1 MGLNKSKKLA
11 KKSVKPAPVVEEEI
25 EELDAVEE
33 IEDEDKVE
41 EIEEGP
47 VKKSK
52 RGTKSSKAAKTA
64 PADEDSDDEDSDD
77 EDSDNEDS
85 DNEDSDNEDEISF
98 NTDSVVKGIVSDKRN
113 LTSAVYQVQLRL
125 PAELE
130 PLYKALSP
138 RLKKALR
145 DAFGELVRKAYDQTH

>member
-25 EELDAVEE
+25 EELDEVEE
-33 IEDEDKVE
+33 IEDEDEVEEVE
-41 EIEEGP
+41 EIVP

-52 RGTKSSKAAKTA
+52 RAKSGKVSKPA
-64 PADEDSDDEDSDD
+64 PVVEDDDDDDSDDDDSDD
-77 EDSDNEDS
+77 DD
-85 DNEDSDNEDEISF
+85 ISF
-98 NTDSVVKGIVSDKRN
+98 DTDSVVKGIVSDKRN

-145 DAFGELVRKAYDQTH
+145 DAFGELIRKAYNQTH

>member
-11 KKSVKPAPVVEEEI
+11 KKSVKPAPVIEEDDDDIEEMDEVEEVEDDD
-25 EELDAVEE
+25 EVEE
-33 IEDEDKVE
+33 VE
-41 EIEEGP
+41 EVAP
-47 VKKSK
+47 AKKSR
-52 RGTKSSKAAKTA
+52 RGRPAKSKAAA
-64 PADEDSDDEDSDD
+64 NDDGDADDADADDDD
-77 EDSDNEDS
+77 MD
-85 DNEDSDNEDEISF
+85 ISF
-98 NTDSVVKGIVSDKRN
+98 DTDSVVKGIVSDKRN

-145 DAFGELVRKAYDQTH
+145 DAFGELIRKAYNQTH

>member
-11 KKSVKPAPVVEEEI
+11 KKSVKPAPVVEDEI
-25 EELDAVEE
+25 EELDEVEE
-33 IEDEDKVE
+33 LDEIEEVKEVPAKKAKRSEKPKKVAEPVVEEEDEDE
-41 EIEEGP
+41 
-47 VKKSK
+47 S
-52 RGTKSSKAAKTA
+52 
-64 PADEDSDDEDSDD
+64 SDDGIELD
-77 EDSDNEDS
+77 
-85 DNEDSDNEDEISF
+85 
-98 NTDSVVKGIVSDKRN
+98 TDSIVNGIMSDKRN

-145 DAFGELVRKAYDQTH
+145 DAFGELIRKAYDQTR

>member
-25 EELDAVEE
+25 EGLDEAEE
-33 IEDEDKVE
+33 IEELDEVE
-41 EIEEGP
+41 EIEEVP

-52 RGTKSSKAAKTA
+52 RGAKSSKAAKTA
-64 PADEDSDDEDSDD
+64 PVDN

-98 NTDSVVKGIVSDKRN
+98 DTDSVVKGIVSDKRN

-145 DAFGELVRKAYDQTH
+145 DAFGELVRKAHNQTH

>member
-25 EELDAVEE
+25 EDLDEVEE
-33 IEDEDKVE
+33 IEDEDTDEDEAE
-41 EIEEGP
+41 EIEEVP

-52 RGTKSSKAAKTA
+52 RGAKSSKAAKPA
-64 PADEDSDDEDSDD
+64 PVEDDDDDSDDDSDD
-77 EDSDNEDS
+77 DD
-85 DNEDSDNEDEISF
+85 ISF
-98 NTDSVVKGIVSDKRN
+98 DTDSVVKGIVSDKRN

-145 DAFGELVRKAYDQTH
+145 DAFGELIRKAYNQTH

>member
-25 EELDAVEE
+25 EEQDEVEE
-33 IEDEDKVE
+33 IEDEDMDEDEVE
-41 EIEEGP
+41 EIEEVP

-52 RGTKSSKAAKTA
+52 RGAKSSKAAKPA
-64 PADEDSDDEDSDD
+64 PVEDDDDDSDDDSDD
-77 EDSDNEDS
+77 DD
-85 DNEDSDNEDEISF
+85 ISF
-98 NTDSVVKGIVSDKRN
+98 DTDSVVKGIVSDKRN

-145 DAFGELVRKAYDQTH
+145 DAFGELIRKAYNQTH

>member
-11 KKSVKPAPVVEEEI
+11 KKSVKPEPVVEDEIEEI
-25 EELDAVEE
+25 EEV
-33 IEDEDKVE
+33 EDEDEVE
-41 EIEEGP
+41 EIEEVP
-47 VKKSK
+47 AKKSR
-52 RGTKSSKAAKTA
+52 RGKKAAKPA
-64 PADEDSDDEDSDD
+64 PVVEDDDDADEDADDDADD
-77 EDSDNEDS
+77 
-85 DNEDSDNEDEISF
+85 ISF
-98 NTDSVVKGIVSDKRN
+98 DTDSVVKGIVSDKRN

-145 DAFGELVRKAYDQTH
+145 DAFGELIRKAYNQTH

>member
-11 KKSVKPAPVVEEEI
+11 KKSVKPAPAVEEEI
-25 EELDAVEE
+25 EELDEVEE
-33 IEDEDKVE
+33 IEDEDEDEVE
-41 EIEEGP
+41 EIEEVP
-47 VKKSK
+47 AKKSK
-52 RGTKSSKAAKTA
+52 RVAKSSKATKPA
-64 PADEDSDDEDSDD
+64 PVEDDDDDSDDDSDD
-77 EDSDNEDS
+77 D
-85 DNEDSDNEDEISF
+85 ISF
-98 NTDSVVKGIVSDKRN
+98 DTDSVVKGIVSDKRN

-145 DAFGELVRKAYDQTH
+145 DAFGELIRKAYNQTH

>member
-11 KKSVKPAPVVEEEI
+11 KKSVKPEPVVEDEIEELDEIEEVEEVPVKKAKRSAKPKKAEAVPVVEEEDEDEAADDGI
-25 EELDAVEE
+25 ELD
-33 IEDEDKVE
+33 
-41 EIEEGP
+41 
-47 VKKSK
+47 
-52 RGTKSSKAAKTA
+52 
-64 PADEDSDDEDSDD
+64 
-77 EDSDNEDS
+77 
-85 DNEDSDNEDEISF
+85 
-98 NTDSVVKGIVSDKRN
+98 TDSIVSGIMSDKRN

-145 DAFGELVRKAYDQTH
+145 DAFGELIRKAYDQTH

>member
-11 KKSVKPAPVVEEEI
+11 KKSVKPEPVVEDEDEIEEIEEVEDEIEEIEEVPAKKSRRGKKAAKPAPVVE
-25 EELDAVEE
+25 D
-33 IEDEDKVE
+33 D
-41 EIEEGP
+41 
-47 VKKSK
+47 
-52 RGTKSSKAAKTA
+52 
-64 PADEDSDDEDSDD
+64 DDEDADD
-77 EDSDNEDS
+77 DSADDS
-85 DNEDSDNEDEISF
+85 ADDISF
-98 NTDSVVKGIVSDKRN
+98 DTDSVVKGIVSDKRN

-145 DAFGELVRKAYDQTH
+145 DAFGELIRKAYNQTH

>member
-11 KKSVKPAPVVEEEI
+11 KKSVKPAPVVEDEI
-25 EELDAVEE
+25 EELDEVEELDE
-33 IEDEDKVE
+33 IEDVE
-41 EIEEGP
+41 EVPAKKAKRSAKPKKVAEPVVEEE
-47 VKKSK
+47 
-52 RGTKSSKAAKTA
+52 
-64 PADEDSDDEDSDD
+64 DEDEASDDGIELD
-77 EDSDNEDS
+77 
-85 DNEDSDNEDEISF
+85 
-98 NTDSVVKGIVSDKRN
+98 TDSIVNGIMSDKRN

-145 DAFGELVRKAYDQTH
+145 DAFGELIRKAYDQTH

>member
-11 KKSVKPAPVVEEEI
+11 KKSVKPEPVVEDEIEEI
-25 EELDAVEE
+25 EEV
-33 IEDEDKVE
+33 EDEDEVE
-41 EIEEGP
+41 EIEE
-47 VKKSK
+47 VQAKKSR
-52 RGTKSSKAAKTA
+52 RGRKAAKPA
-64 PADEDSDDEDSDD
+64 PVVEDDDDADDEDADD
-77 EDSDNEDS
+77 DADD
-85 DNEDSDNEDEISF
+85 ISF
-98 NTDSVVKGIVSDKRN
+98 DTDSVVKGIVSDKHN

-145 DAFGELVRKAYDQTH
+145 DAFGELIRKAYNQTH

>member
-11 KKSVKPAPVVEEEI
+11 KKFVKPAPVVEEEI
-25 EELDAVEE
+25 EELDEVEG
-33 IEDEDKVE
+33 IEDEDMDEDEVE
-41 EIEEGP
+41 EIEEVP

-52 RGTKSSKAAKTA
+52 RGAKSSKAVKPA
-64 PADEDSDDEDSDD
+64 PVEDDDDDDDSDDSDD
-77 EDSDNEDS
+77 DD
-85 DNEDSDNEDEISF
+85 ISF
-98 NTDSVVKGIVSDKRN
+98 DTDSVVKGIVSDKRN

-145 DAFGELVRKAYDQTH
+145 DAFGELIRKAYNQTH

>member
-11 KKSVKPAPVVEEEI
+11 KKSVKPEPVVEDEIEELDEIEEVEEVPAKKAKRSAKPKKVAEPVVEEEDEDEAADDGI
-25 EELDAVEE
+25 ELD
-33 IEDEDKVE
+33 
-41 EIEEGP
+41 
-47 VKKSK
+47 
-52 RGTKSSKAAKTA
+52 
-64 PADEDSDDEDSDD
+64 
-77 EDSDNEDS
+77 
-85 DNEDSDNEDEISF
+85 
-98 NTDSVVKGIVSDKRN
+98 TDSIVSGIMSDKRN

-145 DAFGELVRKAYDQTH
+145 DAFGELIRKAYDQTH

>member
-11 KKSVKPAPVVEEEI
+11 KKSVKPAPVVEEDEI
-25 EELDAVEE
+25 EELDEVEE
-33 IEDEDKVE
+33 IEDKDEVE
-41 EIEEGP
+41 EIEEVP

-52 RGTKSSKAAKTA
+52 LGAKSSKAAKPA
-64 PADEDSDDEDSDD
+64 PVDDDDDSDDDPDD
-77 EDSDNEDS
+77 DDD
-85 DNEDSDNEDEISF
+85 ISF
-98 NTDSVVKGIVSDKRN
+98 DTDSVVKGIVSDKRN

-145 DAFGELVRKAYDQTH
+145 DAFGELIRKAYNQTH

>member
-11 KKSVKPAPVVEEEI
+11 KKSVKPAPVVEEIEDEI
-25 EELDAVEE
+25 EELD
-33 IEDEDKVE
+33 DDVE
-41 EIEEGP
+41 EIEEVEP
-47 VKKSK
+47 VKPAK
-52 RGTKSSKAAKTA
+52 RGKAAKRPA
-64 PADEDSDDEDSDD
+64 PVVEEADDDADDEV
-77 EDSDNEDS
+77 
-85 DNEDSDNEDEISF
+85 SF
-98 NTDSVVKGIVSDKRN
+98 DTDSVIKGIVSDRQN

-145 DAFGELVRKAYDQTH
+145 DAFGELIRKAYKQTH

>member
-11 KKSVKPAPVVEEEI
+11 KKSVKPAPVVEDEI
-25 EELDAVEE
+25 EELDEVEE
-33 IEDEDKVE
+33 LDEIEEVEEVPAKKAKRSAKPKKVAEPVVEEEDEDE
-41 EIEEGP
+41 
-47 VKKSK
+47 
-52 RGTKSSKAAKTA
+52 A
-64 PADEDSDDEDSDD
+64 SDDGIELD
-77 EDSDNEDS
+77 
-85 DNEDSDNEDEISF
+85 
-98 NTDSVVKGIVSDKRN
+98 TDSIVNGIMSDKRN

-145 DAFGELVRKAYDQTH
+145 DAFGELIRKAYDQTH

>member
-11 KKSVKPAPVVEEEI
+11 KKSVKPAPVVEEVEDEI
-25 EELDAVEE
+25 EELD
-33 IEDEDKVE
+33 DEVE
-41 EIEEGP
+41 EIEEEP
-47 VKKSK
+47 VKPAK
-52 RGTKSSKAAKTA
+52 RSKAAKRPA
-64 PADEDSDDEDSDD
+64 PVVEEADDDADD
-77 EDSDNEDS
+77 G
-85 DNEDSDNEDEISF
+85 DEELSF
-98 NTDSVVKGIVSDKRN
+98 DTDSVIKGIVSDRQN

-145 DAFGELVRKAYDQTH
+145 DAFGELIRKAYKQTH

>member
-11 KKSVKPAPVVEEEI
+11 KKSVKPEPVVEDEIEEI
-25 EELDAVEE
+25 EEV
-33 IEDEDKVE
+33 EDEDEVE
-41 EIEEGP
+41 EIEEVP
-47 VKKSK
+47 AKKSR
-52 RGTKSSKAAKTA
+52 RGKKAAKPA
-64 PADEDSDDEDSDD
+64 PVIEDNDDEDADD
-77 EDSDNEDS
+77 DSADDNAD
-85 DNEDSDNEDEISF
+85 DISF
-98 NTDSVVKGIVSDKRN
+98 DTDSVVKGIVSDKRN

-145 DAFGELVRKAYDQTH
+145 DAFGELIRKAYNQTH

>member
-11 KKSVKPAPVVEEEI
+11 KKSVKPEPVVEDEIEELDEIEEVEEVPVKKAKRSAKPKKAVEPVVEEEDEDEAADDGI
-25 EELDAVEE
+25 ELD
-33 IEDEDKVE
+33 
-41 EIEEGP
+41 
-47 VKKSK
+47 
-52 RGTKSSKAAKTA
+52 
-64 PADEDSDDEDSDD
+64 
-77 EDSDNEDS
+77 
-85 DNEDSDNEDEISF
+85 
-98 NTDSVVKGIVSDKRN
+98 TDSIVSGIMSDKRN

-145 DAFGELVRKAYDQTH
+145 DAFGELIRKAYDQTH

>member
-25 EELDAVEE
+25 EELDEVEE
-33 IEDEDKVE
+33 IEDEDEEVE
-41 EIEEGP
+41 EVVP

-52 RGTKSSKAAKTA
+52 RGVKSGRAAKPA
-64 PADEDSDDEDSDD
+64 PVVDDDDDDDDDDDSDDD
-77 EDSDNEDS
+77 
-85 DNEDSDNEDEISF
+85 ISF
-98 NTDSVVKGIVSDKRN
+98 DTDSVVKGIVSDKRN

-145 DAFGELVRKAYDQTH
+145 DAFGELIRKAYNQTH

>member
-11 KKSVKPAPVVEEEI
+11 KKSVKPEPVVEDEIEEI
-25 EELDAVEE
+25 EEIEE
-33 IEDEDKVE
+33 VEDEDEVE
-41 EIEEGP
+41 EIEEAP
-47 VKKSK
+47 AKKSR
-52 RGTKSSKAAKTA
+52 RGKKAAKPA
-64 PADEDSDDEDSDD
+64 PVVEDDDDEDADD
-77 EDSDNEDS
+77 DSADD
-85 DNEDSDNEDEISF
+85 ISF
-98 NTDSVVKGIVSDKRN
+98 DTDSVVKGIVSDKRN

-145 DAFGELVRKAYDQTH
+145 DAFGELIRKAYNQTH